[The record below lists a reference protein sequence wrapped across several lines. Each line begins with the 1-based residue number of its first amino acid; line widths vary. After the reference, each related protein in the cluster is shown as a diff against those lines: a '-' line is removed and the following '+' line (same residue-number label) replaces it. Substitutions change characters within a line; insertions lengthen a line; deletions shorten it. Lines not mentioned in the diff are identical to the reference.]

1 MSIRTRYTTTTSS
14 RNGLPLWA
22 SIVAVDFLGFVF
34 GLLPALSL
42 GIGIQAIGAVNGWW
56 LGDPNSNDG
65 EEGFATVLG
74 LLGALIV
81 LGAMTVALTRSAR
94 RQGIRALRTIT
105 VNMVLFVAGYT
116 ALVTGL
122 F

>member
-14 RNGLPLWA
+14 RDGLPLWA

-81 LGAMTVALTRSAR
+81 LVAMTVALTRSAR
-94 RQGIRALRTIT
+94 RQGIRALRAIT